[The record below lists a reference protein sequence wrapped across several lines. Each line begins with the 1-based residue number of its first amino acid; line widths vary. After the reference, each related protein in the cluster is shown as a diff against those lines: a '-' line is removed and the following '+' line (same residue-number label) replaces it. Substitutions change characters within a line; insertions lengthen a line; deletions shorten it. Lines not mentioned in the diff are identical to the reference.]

1 MLHFYLPSG
10 LDISFYSQVKA
21 IAVYQDWEGYM
32 DLEGYM
38 DPEGY
43 MDLEGYMDPGV
54 TICLMEFS
62 GNSKLE
68 WLYFQLFL

>member
-1 MLHFYLPSG
+1 
-10 LDISFYSQVKA
+10 
-21 IAVYQDWEGYM
+21 M
-32 DLEGYM
+32 DLERYM

-68 WLYFQLFL
+68 WLYFQSFLCDTFTFM